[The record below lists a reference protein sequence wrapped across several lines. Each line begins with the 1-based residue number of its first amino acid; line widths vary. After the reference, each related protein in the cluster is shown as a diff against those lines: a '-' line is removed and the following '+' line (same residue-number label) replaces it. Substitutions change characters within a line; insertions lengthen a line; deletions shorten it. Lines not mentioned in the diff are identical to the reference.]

1 MHSARAYMQALQ
13 IIKDKSWTLAEVS
26 GIDTVFIITYS
37 FHHPPY
43 INVPGVSFTVYVYYQ
58 CIYTLLR
65 FVVKQLWVSILLTMY
80 IYLFCSKYFFQGLH
94 QLQLGQALI
103 QYEETCRGQASF

>member
-26 GIDTVFIITYS
+26 GIDTVFIIMYS

-43 INVPGVSFTVYVYYQ
+43 IYKCSRCVFYCLCVLP
-58 CIYTLLR
+58 
-65 FVVKQLWVSILLTMY
+65 MY
-80 IYLFCSKYFFQGLH
+80 IYTAKICCKTIVGFNLVDYVHILVLFKIFFPRTTSTSAWPGTH
-94 QLQLGQALI
+94 
-103 QYEETCRGQASF
+103 SV